1 MYDHILKPWML
12 VSQFLGKWLAFTEF
26 RPIILSFLSMIHLSQ
41 SSKYLKSPYLCYE
54 NCHFD
59 SLYQMISITTYYPD
73 DIILWLIIWYA
84 STKQQK
90 SAIYVCYRFHCLMK
104 FTEVSTKDLQ
114 IILCLLQGYCNWQE
128 FLFTEVVTCRC
139 PSWCNGKYYCDL
151 LIWIVNNF
159 ES

>member
-26 RPIILSFLSMIHLSQ
+26 RPIILSILSISMIHHSQ
-41 SSKYLKSPYLCYE
+41 SSNYLKSPYLCYE

-84 STKQQK
+84 STKQQNA
-90 SAIYVCYRFHCLMK
+90 AIYVCYRFLYCLMK
-104 FTEVSTKDLQ
+104 FTEVWTKDLQ
-114 IILCLLQGYCNWQE
+114 VSHLHFLNEQRKKINLKFTLLLQGW
-128 FLFTEVVTCRC
+128 
-139 PSWCNGKYYCDL
+139 
-151 LIWIVNNF
+151 NF
-159 ES
+159 SMSSKMSVIKEIYVFSS